1 MWRTV
6 IVASGEKLNIKDN
19 WLIVSSAEGESRVPV
34 SDIYSLVIENRAA
47 MLSVSVLTTL
57 TQAGADIIL
66 CDEKHLPVS
75 AALPINTHYRPF
87 NVIKK
92 QIDMTYE
99 FKNLLWQKIIERKI
113 HNRYLCLK
121 YREINKEKCDEIDAL
136 SKSVKPGNTT
146 NREAVAARKYFVA
159 FENCDTLFETL
170 TYSNRK
176 SLIDLPNQIIL
187 QSDKRKQYS
196 QFRKNLIKSGFIM
209 VQFSVYARTVRNND
223 DAKKYSKIVK
233 SILPPSG
240 SVRLLIITDRQYDS
254 MGILIGEKYAEEN
267 YLDKRDII
275 EL

>member
-47 MLSVSVLTTL
+47 MLSVLTTL
-57 TQAGADIIL
+57 TQAGAHIIL

>member
-57 TQAGADIIL
+57 TQAGAHIIL
-66 CDEKHLPVS
+66 CDEKHLSVS
-75 AALPINTHYRPF
+75 ATLPINTHYRPF

-113 HNRYLCLK
+113 HNQYLCLK

-136 SKSVKPGNTT
+136 SKSVKPGDTT

-159 FENCDTLFETL
+159 LFGSTFRRTDENCDTLFETL

-187 QSDKRKQYS
+187 QSDKRM
-196 QFRKNLIKSGFIM
+196 RIR
-209 VQFSVYARTVRNND
+209 YAIEI
-223 DAKKYSKIVK
+223 YVK
-233 SILPPSG
+233 SLVSAI
-240 SVRLLIITDRQYDS
+240 
-254 MGILIGEKYAEEN
+254 EN
-267 YLDKRDII
+267 DYESYSIF
-275 EL
+275 